1 MAALA
6 TNAPT
11 LIDWAKSL
19 DPDGKIARIIQILS
33 QRNDILLDAPFMEGN
48 LPTGHRTTILSGL
61 PDVAWRFLNAGIQPS
76 KSTKV
81 QVDEACGML
90 EAYSKVDVDLAK
102 LNGNEGAF
110 RISEAKPFLEAMT
123 QEAARV
129 MMYGNQV
136 AEPNKFMGL
145 APRYSSLSAGNAQNI
160 IDGGG
165 TTDLTSI
172 WLIAWGEETVTG
184 IFPRGSTVGLDHK
197 DMGEQLDQAAA
208 GVAGSLMRAFID
220 HWQWKLGLAV
230 RDWRFAVRIANLSVP
245 DMVAGNPQPD
255 LIDLMEHAIE
265 LIPNELGNKRFY
277 ANRTSRRILR
287 TQARRDVGAGGGLT
301 FENFEGRR
309 VMMFDEVPVRTVD
322 QILNTETQVV

>member
-1 MAALA
+1 
-6 TNAPT
+6 